1 MNGMEFDSSERDIE
15 SKITNAQIIKE
26 FEGIISHLKTR
37 LDELQPGKNG
47 LTTLP
52 WKIPQ
57 LIADAGQSY
66 WLGMVCNEELYY
78 VQMLRKKVDI
88 LPKGWRIE
96 KRNNSYIPSLKI
108 LEAYFLFNEFSY
120 AQWGQ
125 KALEYLPPELQEY
138 KVQLKRLYNNNPTWV
153 QFVGHILYYGSDA
166 HAQDEEE
173 ERISSLVN
181 MFSCT
186 PRPEEP
192 PLAYI
197 NRFMSL
203 ESTIPNEYLDDQ
215 SKRTLFLF
223 YLRVKMPNTVLAEL
237 STPSGTLAK
246 MFERFKTSKELLEV
260 T

>member
-1 MNGMEFDSSERDIE
+1 MEDMELDSSERGIE
-15 SKITNAQIIKE
+15 SKITNAHIIKE
-26 FEGIISHLKTR
+26 FEGLINHLKTR

-52 WKIPQ
+52 WKVPQ

-66 WLGMVCNEELYY
+66 WMGMVCNEELYY
-78 VQMLRKKVDI
+78 VQMLRKKVNI

-96 KRNNSYIPSLKI
+96 KRDNSYIPSLKI

-120 AQWGQ
+120 GQWGQ

-138 KVQLKRLYNNNPTWV
+138 KVQFKRLYNNSPTWV
-153 QFVGHILYYGSDA
+153 QFVGHILYYGSDT
-166 HAQDEEE
+166 HTQDEEE

-186 PRPEEP
+186 PKPDEP
-192 PLAYI
+192 SLAYI
-197 NRFMSL
+197 NKFMSL
-203 ESTIPNEYLDDQ
+203 ASTIPNEYLGDK

-223 YLRVKMPNTVLAEL
+223 YLRIKMPNTVLAEL
-237 STPSGTLAK
+237 STPSDTLAK
-246 MFERFKTSKELLEV
+246 MYERFKTSKEL
-260 T
+260 